1 MVSRARRAYRG
12 AMSSVP
18 LMNLPAR
25 ASIAQGLVAMAVSPL
40 RTTLCTLGVVMGIA
54 SVIATL
60 ALADGLERY
69 ARAQLDAQTDV
80 QAISVESKTQE
91 LRDGFPFPTRRYPT
105 FGPRDAD
112 ELRRFLGAGAE
123 VSLSAGGRTVVG
135 TPTAAPHAVSVTAT
149 LANYLAFGR
158 RAVLAGRYFSDIE
171 AARGAAVVVLSHK
184 LAAELAPDGDAAS
197 MVGRAVR
204 VRGRALTT
212 VGVMPP
218 YLGETGYQIF
228 VPVRAAAATTGA
240 PRLTPSLLVRA
251 PSLESVDAT
260 RAVVVDWLATRY
272 RDWDAQVTVST
283 SLVRLAQ
290 ARTAML
296 TLKLILGALAG
307 ISLVVGGVG
316 IMNVLLTSVTERTRE
331 IGVRKALGARRRDIL
346 YQFLAESVAIA
357 SVGTG
362 VGTLLGFGAA
372 FGVAALVRAYVPGA
386 LLQAA
391 VTPTTIL
398 TSIAS
403 AVTIGLAFGTLPAL
417 RAARLS
423 PIDAIRHE

>member
-1 MVSRARRAYRG
+1 
-12 AMSSVP
+12 
-18 LMNLPAR
+18 
-25 ASIAQGLVAMAVSPL
+25 
-40 RTTLCTLGVVMGIA
+40 
-54 SVIATL
+54 
-60 ALADGLERY
+60 
-69 ARAQLDAQTDV
+69 
-80 QAISVESKTQE
+80 
-91 LRDGFPFPTRRYPT
+91 
-105 FGPRDAD
+105 
-112 ELRRFLGAGAE
+112 
-123 VSLSAGGRTVVG
+123 
-135 TPTAAPHAVSVTAT
+135 VSVTAT

-158 RAVLAGRYFSDIE
+158 RGVFAGRYFSDVE
-171 AARGAAVVVLSHK
+171 VARNAPVVVLSHK
-184 LAAELAPDGDAAS
+184 LAAELASDGDAAT
-197 MVGRAVR
+197 MVARAVR
-204 VRGRALTT
+204 VRGRSLTV

-218 YLGETGYQIF
+218 YLGETAFQIF
-228 VPVRAAAATTGA
+228 VPVRAAAMTLGV
-240 PRLTPSLLVRA
+240 PRLTPTLLVRA
-251 PSLESVDAT
+251 PSLEAVDAT
-260 RAVVVDWLATRY
+260 RAVVVEWLATRY
-272 RDWDAQVTVST
+272 RDWEAQVAVTT
-283 SLVRLAQ
+283 SLARLAQ
-290 ARTAML
+290 VRTAMI

-372 FGVAALVRAYVPGA
+372 FGVAAMVRAYVPGA
-386 LLQAA
+386 LMQAA

-398 TSIAS
+398 TSIAT